1 MSFDIGNTDGIAI
14 FTSNSNDVFGNFSI
28 DQGNTGEIFDLGKTS
43 GMDDI
48 KIEQMER
55 NVSHSSN
62 SSGSTFD
69 ADKRKKPN
77 FENIKNT
84 RDEFVP
90 KNKKPDFGF
99 VPKED
104 VKPPSPPPSPPQEL
118 KKPEFKQPE
127 FKQPEFKQPEFKK
140 PEFNRPPEIRKP
152 RDKIDSFKFDEAD
165 IKKPEFKKYDSFSQ
179 SSVSSVKSD
188 PKGTFKFDDL
198 LNVKKPKSVDGDSVL
213 SGESRSTIRPPSRAP
228 REFPRD
234 TSRDAPRDAP
244 REFQREPMREPSSS
258 GYINEEDE
266 KIDLLLKLKS
276 LESRQGITLS
286 KVLGPK
292 SSIEDIR
299 IEYKNQMNNI
309 QMESSIKIMRHGLMF
324 FTYGIEQMNEKWGA
338 GIANLNGW
346 SDNISGSINEY
357 DNIFERLYY
366 KYSNNM
372 GQMDPLVELIFSLA
386 ASAFFYHASASFAKT
401 TAPAFKN
408 MMKDNPNMLN
418 QFMNSIKTSVEPKK
432 QVPMPSNSQGADDG
446 VNLSELFQRMGATE
460 NGFGNFMNH
469 PQSTREF
476 TEKQQKETISN
487 MYRKMIDADNIS
499 VNSNSSEKSIGHGK
513 DKATIMSVEDKKG
526 QKSNVIRL

>member
-1 MSFDIGNTDGIAI
+1 MSFDIGNNDGIAI

-43 GMDDI
+43 GMKDI
-48 KIEQMER
+48 NIEPMER
-55 NVSHSSN
+55 NVSHGSN

-77 FENIKNT
+77 FENIKKS
-84 RDEFVP
+84 RDEVVP
-90 KNKKPDFGF
+90 KRPDFGF
-99 VPKED
+99 VPKEEI
-104 VKPPSPPPSPPQEL
+104 KPSPPPSPEPEL
-118 KKPEFKQPE
+118 KKQEFKQPE
-127 FKQPEFKQPEFKK
+127 FKQPEFRKPEIRKPDLKQPEFKQQEFK
-140 PEFNRPPEIRKP
+140 EPEFRTLKN
-152 RDKIDSFKFDEAD
+152 SFKFDEAD
-165 IKKPEFKKYDSFSQ
+165 IKKPELKKYDSFSQ
-179 SSVSSVKSD
+179 SSVSSTKSD
-188 PKGTFKFDDL
+188 PKNAFKFDDL
-198 LNVKKPKSVDGDSVL
+198 LNVKKPKSIDGDSVV
-213 SGESRSTIRPPSRAP
+213 SGESRSTIRPPSRTP
-228 REFPRD
+228 REFSKEPRE
-234 TSRDAPRDAP
+234 AP
-244 REFQREPMREPSSS
+244 REFQREPPRESSSS

-276 LESRQGITLS
+276 LETRQGVTLS

-299 IEYKNQMNNI
+299 IEYKNQMKNI
-309 QMESSIKIMRHGLMF
+309 QVESSIKVMRHGLLF
-324 FTYGIEQMNEKWGA
+324 FAHGVESINNRWGG
-338 GIANLNGW
+338 GIANLDGW
-346 SDNISGSINEY
+346 SENLSGSINDY
-357 DNIFERLYY
+357 DNVFERLYY

-372 GQMDPLVELIFSLA
+372 GEMDPLVELIFSLA
-386 ASAFFYHASASFAKT
+386 ASAFFFHITSSIAKPS
-401 TAPAFKN
+401 APAFKN
-408 MMKDNPNMLN
+408 MMKENPNMVN
-418 QFMNSIKTSVEPKK
+418 QLFDSIKSSMQPKQ

-476 TEKQQKETISN
+476 TEKQQKENISN
-487 MYRKMIDADNIS
+487 IYRKMIDADNIS